1 MMEEVFFSFT
11 FGGETLSLAAAKAT
25 MAKLQREPVVDTMR
39 SSGERVLR
47 DTQAA
52 IDSHELG
59 DVFALAGHPTWSFLQ
74 FKDARGHTMWE
85 IKTLF
90 MQEMLR
96 RGVLTYGTHNMS
108 YAHGPQD
115 LDKLAAAYDE
125 VFGVIRRGLASG
137 IRGLLEAEVLEPLF
151 RVR

>member
-1 MMEEVFFSFT
+1 
-11 FGGETLSLAAAKAT
+11 
-25 MAKLQREPVVDTMR
+25 
-39 SSGERVLR
+39 
-47 DTQAA
+47 
-52 IDSHELG
+52 
-59 DVFALAGHPTWSFLQ
+59 
-74 FKDARGHTMWE
+74 MWE

-125 VFGVIRRGLASG
+125 VFAVIRRGLASG
-137 IRGLLEAEVLEPLF
+137 IRPLLEAEVLEPLF